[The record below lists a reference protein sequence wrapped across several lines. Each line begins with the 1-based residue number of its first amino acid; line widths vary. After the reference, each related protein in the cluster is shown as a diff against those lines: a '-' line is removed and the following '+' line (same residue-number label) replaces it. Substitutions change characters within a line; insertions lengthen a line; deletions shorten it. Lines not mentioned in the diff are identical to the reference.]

1 MLRPD
6 LQVLADKIRAALPVA
21 ESMANC
27 PPEILAA
34 LQAAQGVLRQ
44 AGQRLPAPG
53 EKTVPWTVQDA
64 GGCQIDVLLHY
75 EWEDYCPGDRVT
87 PSSGGC
93 ARIVDVE
100 VVEVRYFDDW
110 GEVIT
115 LEQQQL
121 HAVWEAVEKNRE
133 LLEEMCTDAGHR
145 ADVGRSSPLYFPGPG
160 QAGPAGSDAQG
171 WRMAPSARARSEKEP
186 RRKQG

>member
-27 PPEILAA
+27 PPEILEA
-34 LQAAQGVLRQ
+34 LQAANGVLRQ
-44 AGQRLPAPG
+44 ADQRSPAPG
-53 EKTVPWTVQDA
+53 EKTVPWTLQDA

-75 EWEDYCPGDRVT
+75 EWEDYCPGDRIT
-87 PSSGGC
+87 PSSGGY
-93 ARIVDVE
+93 ARIVDE
-100 VVEVRYFDDW
+100 EEVEVRYFDDW

-115 LEQQQL
+115 LQQQHL
-121 HAVWEAVEKNRE
+121 HAVWEAVERNRE

-145 ADVGRSSPLYFPGPG
+145 ASVGLSSPLHFPGPS
-160 QAGPAGSDAQG
+160 QAWPGASAEQD
-171 WRMAPSARARSEKEP
+171 WRMAPSARARSEKEQ